1 MATLATR
8 LIEGMLII
16 KLFFIIKQQ
25 RQAARFIELLQAI
38 SAAITNLFIEVQLLV
53 NFQNLIDV
61 QYVKAFKLWQF
72 MVTPI
77 LLMEQVTSL
86 INSEPLCL
94 HLNLLGY

>member
-25 RQAARFIELLQAI
+25 RQAARFIALLPAI
-38 SAAITNLFIEVQLLV
+38 SAAITNLFIEVQ
-53 NFQNLIDV
+53 FQNLIDV
-61 QYVKAFKLWQF
+61 QHVKAFKLWQF
-72 MVTPI
+72 MVTPV

-86 INSEPLCL
+86 INSEPLWL

>member
-16 KLFFIIKQQ
+16 KQFVIIKQQ

-38 SAAITNLFIEVQLLV
+38 SAAITNLFIEVQ
-53 NFQNLIDV
+53 FQNLIDV
-61 QYVKAFKLWQF
+61 QHVKAFKFWQF
-72 MVTPI
+72 MVTPV